1 MSVSP
6 TASSRLHVST
16 VGLSTGRLISQAHT
30 ISGIP
35 CCTTAVSSGTLT
47 SPSMDRDRLFNDV
60 GLRGS
65 YIRESGHPT
74 EEIQL
79 IVLAGPHD

>member
-1 MSVSP
+1 
-6 TASSRLHVST
+6 
-16 VGLSTGRLISQAHT
+16 
-30 ISGIP
+30 
-35 CCTTAVSSGTLT
+35 
-47 SPSMDRDRLFNDV
+47 MDRDRLFNDV

-79 IVLAGPHD
+79 IVLAGPHDQQLHQLRSDT